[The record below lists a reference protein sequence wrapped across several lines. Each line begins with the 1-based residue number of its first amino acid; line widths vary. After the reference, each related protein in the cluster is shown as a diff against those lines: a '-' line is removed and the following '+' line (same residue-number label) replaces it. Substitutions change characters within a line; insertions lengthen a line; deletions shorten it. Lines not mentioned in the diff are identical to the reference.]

1 MVSIVAKSK
10 VAMLP
15 LLGICNAPYVSDEAC
30 VVEPTIAEPVID

>member
-15 LLGICNAPYVSDEAC
+15 MLGICNATYMSDEAC

>member
-15 LLGICNAPYVSDEAC
+15 MLGICNAPYVSDEAC